1 MQSQTQQYTA
11 HITQAADSKEERLE
25 RQELKAEE
33 LADSRSAKGGISAGL
48 VGIGTG
54 LWDGLSGTVL
64 KPIKGAHEGGFR
76 GFVKGVG
83 DGAIG
88 AVTKPTAGVIMA
100 SQEGLKKFRS
110 IQTFERLRVPRAV
123 FGDHILRTYDPFDA
137 RACWEMYT
145 NEVRLRKEGKIAEA
159 SLLLEKRRGWV
170 GHLED
175 VPSPPAFQHTEGISQ
190 TRSICKI
197 WSLTTS
203 LSRSKAQPMDE
214 LIAQQVMEKTPK
226 RAEGAFKNI
235 SAHVTSC
242 TPTEAADAA
251 AIAAD
256 QFVRESDVNDIPREL
271 PKIVLPGD
279 SPNVILASTLPPPA
293 QNERVQSPRMSA
305 RSERTPG
312 AASPPSPAPEKSPR
326 ALFSSQ
332 LQNFRLRASG
342 QEVALES
349 SNSPVFQPISPVHPP
364 TSPPASRPISNRR
377 THDSD

>member
-11 HITQAADSKEERLE
+11 HITQAADSKEERLK
-25 RQELKAEE
+25 RQEAKANE
-33 LADSRSAKGGISAGL
+33 LADSGSVKGSIRAGL
-48 VGIGTG
+48 RGIGNG
-54 LWDGLSGTVL
+54 FWDGLSGTVL
-64 KPIKGAHEGGFR
+64 KPIKGAQEGGFR

-137 RACWEMYT
+137 RAYWEMYT
-145 NEVRLRKEGKIAEA
+145 NEVRLRKEGKMAEA

-190 TRSICKI
+190 TRSICEI

-214 LIAQQVMEKTPK
+214 LIAQQVMEETPK

-256 QFVRESDVNDIPREL
+256 QFVREKVSC
-271 PKIVLPGD
+271 
-279 SPNVILASTLPPPA
+279 
-293 QNERVQSPRMSA
+293 
-305 RSERTPG
+305 
-312 AASPPSPAPEKSPR
+312 
-326 ALFSSQ
+326 
-332 LQNFRLRASG
+332 
-342 QEVALES
+342 
-349 SNSPVFQPISPVHPP
+349 
-364 TSPPASRPISNRR
+364 
-377 THDSD
+377 